1 MRMMRVVSY
10 LVLGALLGVGGT
22 IAYRQVANPVGPSS
36 EPPSSSSPASADAAG
51 GLSAAGG
58 GSAGGSVASAGA
70 SVTTSLPVATS
81 AEAEVRPLR
90 SAELA
95 FPVPGV
101 LAERL
106 VQVGDEV
113 QAGAALLR
121 LDSSDEQALL
131 RQAEAALAASAAQVG
146 VAQAA
151 EEAAKQQ
158 VAAADAAVDVAK
170 AQLDGADTAVRQTL
184 GEADATVARAKAQRA
199 AAAAGVTQAEAA
211 ALQARAAY
219 QQAKA
224 AVTEAGARRDQAAA
238 ARDSAALAVDRRT
251 LRAPFA
257 GRVMA
262 VGAEVGEAVG
272 SGGAAAAGGSSAATA
287 NGAASAAVTLADTSA
302 WLVDTTNLTE
312 RQVVGVQVGR
322 RVTVSVDA
330 LPGRTFRGEVERVS
344 GVSRIVRGDVTYV
357 ATVRILPGDGDAA
370 DLALLRPGMTA
381 VVKDLV
387 R

>member
-1 MRMMRVVSY
+1 
-10 LVLGALLGVGGT
+10 
-22 IAYRQVANPVGPSS
+22 
-36 EPPSSSSPASADAAG
+36 
-51 GLSAAGG
+51 
-58 GSAGGSVASAGA
+58 
-70 SVTTSLPVATS
+70 
-81 AEAEVRPLR
+81 VRPLR
-90 SAELA
+90 SADLA

-106 VQVGDEV
+106 VEVGDEV
-113 QAGAALLR
+113 QAGAPLLR
-121 LDSSDEQALL
+121 LDSTDEQALL
-131 RQAEAALAASAAQVG
+131 RQAEAALAAAAAQVG

-219 QQAKA
+219 QQAQA

-238 ARDSAALAVDRRT
+238 ARDSAAVAVDRRT

-272 SGGAAAAGGSSAATA
+272 AGGAATAAGTA
-287 NGAASAAVTLADTSA
+287 NGATSAAAGAAVTLADTSA

-312 RQVVGVQVGR
+312 RQVVGVEVGR
-322 RVTVSVDA
+322 RVTISVDA

-357 ATVRILPGDGDAA
+357 VTARILASDGDAA